1 MVICESVSSPSAKK
15 DFLQAMRGIA
25 ATVTVI
31 SSKKGSNQQAMTAT
45 SVTSL
50 SLEPPSMLVCVNHE
64 ASIYAVLEKGLSFCV
79 NVLTTEQVGMA
90 EICSNKGK
98 EEERF
103 SVGNWS
109 ILEETPYLIDAQSN
123 VFCKCIDLLKYE
135 THTIFLGEVKKVINK
150 KISNPLLYKDG
161 RYLD

>member
-50 SLEPPSMLVCVNHE
+50 SLEPPSMLVCVNQE
-64 ASIYAVLEKGLSFCV
+64 ASIYAVLEKGLGFCV

-98 EEERF
+98 EDERF

-109 ILEETPYLIDAQSN
+109 ILKETPYLLDAQSN
-123 VFCKCIDLLKYE
+123 IFCKCIDLLTYE
-135 THTIFLGEVKKVINK
+135 THTIFLGEVKKVINQK
-150 KISNPLLYKDG
+150 VSNPLLYKDG

>member
-1 MVICESVSSPSAKK
+1 MAFNSLQSN
-15 DFLQAMRGIA
+15 FLEAMRNYTS
-25 ATVTVI
+25 TVAVL
-31 SSKKGSNQQAMTAT
+31 SAEHNGVKQAMTAT

-90 EICSNKGK
+90 EICSKKGK
-98 EEERF
+98 EDERF